1 MKNHISATFLSKCLG
16 TTLVL
21 LLGGLSNLTAQV
33 VYDVDPAV
41 EGIEKNRIEKS
52 KTADKKIMGYR
63 IFIGFS
69 AKRADAT
76 EILTKAEEKFA
87 DSHGAVL
94 IYDEPNFKVY
104 VGTFATAAEADA
116 ALVDVKREFPNA
128 RKLRMLI
135 PNPAYIGP
143 TSN

>member
-1 MKNHISATFLSKCLG
+1 MKNHFSATFYSKCLG
-16 TTLVL
+16 L
-21 LLGGLSNLTAQV
+21 GLSLLFGGAAELSAQV

-41 EGIEKNRIEKS
+41 ESVEKNRIEKS

-69 AKRADAT
+69 AKRVDAT
-76 EILTKAEEKFA
+76 EILTKAEEKF
-87 DSHGAVL
+87 SETHGAVL

-104 VGTFATAAEADA
+104 VGTFATATEADA
-116 ALVDVKREFPNA
+116 ALVDVKREFPKA

-135 PNPAYIGP
+135 PNPAYNGQ
-143 TSN
+143 TTN

>member
-1 MKNHISATFLSKCLG
+1 VKNHISATFLSKCLG

>member
-1 MKNHISATFLSKCLG
+1 MKNHFSATFYSKCLG
-16 TTLVL
+16 LGLGL
-21 LLGGLSNLTAQV
+21 LFGGAAELSAQV

-41 EGIEKNRIEKS
+41 ESVEKNRIEKS

-63 IFIGFS
+63 IFVGFS
-69 AKRADAT
+69 AKRVDAT
-76 EILTKAEEKFA
+76 EILTKAEEKF
-87 DSHGAVL
+87 SETHGAVL

-104 VGTFATAAEADA
+104 VGTFATATEADA

-135 PNPAYIGP
+135 TNPAYNGQ
-143 TSN
+143 TTN

>member
-1 MKNHISATFLSKCLG
+1 MKNHFSTPFFSKSLGLCLG
-16 TTLVL
+16 L
-21 LLGGLSNLTAQV
+21 LLAGISQVTAQV

-41 EGIEKNRIEKS
+41 ESIEKNRIEKS

-76 EILTKAEEKFA
+76 EILTKAQEKFA
-87 DSHGAVL
+87 DSHGTQL

-116 ALVDVKREFPNA
+116 ALVDVKREFPTA

-135 PNPAYIGP
+135 PNPAYSGP

>member
-1 MKNHISATFLSKCLG
+1 MKNHFSVSPLGKCLG
-16 TTLVL
+16 LGLGLL
-21 LLGGLSNLTAQV
+21 LLGISDLSAQV

-41 EGIEKNRIEKS
+41 ETLEKNRIEKS

-76 EILTKAEEKFA
+76 EILTKAEEKFT
-87 DSHGAVL
+87 DTYGAVL

-116 ALVDVKREFPNA
+116 ALIDVKREFPTA
-128 RKLRMLI
+128 RKLRMQI
-135 PNPAYIGP
+135 PNPAYSGP

>member
-1 MKNHISATFLSKCLG
+1 MKIHFSVSPLGKCLG
-16 TTLVL
+16 LGLGLL
-21 LLGGLSNLTAQV
+21 LLGISDLSAQV

-41 EGIEKNRIEKS
+41 ETLEKNRIEKS
-52 KTADKKIMGYR
+52 KSADKKIMGYR

-76 EILTKAEEKFA
+76 EILTKAEEKFT
-87 DSHGAVL
+87 DTYGAVL

-104 VGTFATAAEADA
+104 VGTFTTAAEADA
-116 ALVDVKREFPNA
+116 ALIDVKREFPTA
-128 RKLRMLI
+128 RKLRMQI
-135 PNPAYIGP
+135 PNPAYSGP

>member
-1 MKNHISATFLSKCLG
+1 MGKSLG
-16 TTLVL
+16 LGLGLL
-21 LLGGLSNLTAQV
+21 LLGISDLSAQV

-41 EGIEKNRIEKS
+41 ETLEKNRIEKS
-52 KTADKKIMGYR
+52 KSADKKIMGYR

-76 EILTKAEEKFA
+76 EILTKAEEKFT
-87 DSHGAVL
+87 DTYGAVL

-104 VGTFATAAEADA
+104 VGTFTTAAEADA
-116 ALVDVKREFPNA
+116 ALIDVKREFPTA
-128 RKLRMLI
+128 RKLRMQI
-135 PNPAYIGP
+135 PNPAYSGP

>member
-1 MKNHISATFLSKCLG
+1 VKNHISATFLSKCLG

-21 LLGGLSNLTAQV
+21 LLGGISNLTAQV

>member
-128 RKLRMLI
+128 RKLRKL
-135 PNPAYIGP
+135 PQA
-143 TSN
+143 

>member
-1 MKNHISATFLSKCLG
+1 MKNHFSVSPMGKSLG
-16 TTLVL
+16 LGLGLL
-21 LLGGLSNLTAQV
+21 LLGISDLSAQV

-41 EGIEKNRIEKS
+41 ETLEKNRIEKS
-52 KTADKKIMGYR
+52 KSADKKIMGYR

-76 EILTKAEEKFA
+76 EILTKAEEKFT
-87 DSHGAVL
+87 DTYGAVL

-104 VGTFATAAEADA
+104 VGTFTTAAEADA
-116 ALVDVKREFPNA
+116 ALIDVKREFPTA
-128 RKLRMLI
+128 RKLRMQI
-135 PNPAYIGP
+135 PNPAYSGP

>member
-1 MKNHISATFLSKCLG
+1 MKNHFSVPFLLKSWGLCLG
-16 TTLVL
+16 L
-21 LLGGLSNLTAQV
+21 LLAGVSELSAQV

-41 EGIEKNRIEKS
+41 ESVEKNRIEKS
-52 KTADKKIMGYR
+52 KSADKKIMGYR

-76 EILTKAEEKFA
+76 EILIKAEEKF
-87 DSHGAVL
+87 SETHGAVL

-104 VGTFATAAEADA
+104 VGTFTTAAEADA
-116 ALVDVKREFPNA
+116 ALVEVKREFPTA

-135 PNPAYIGP
+135 PNPAYSGP

>member
-1 MKNHISATFLSKCLG
+1 MKNHFSTPFFSKSWGLCLG
-16 TTLVL
+16 L
-21 LLGGLSNLTAQV
+21 LLGGVSQVTAQV

-41 EGIEKNRIEKS
+41 ESIEKNRIEKS

-76 EILTKAEEKFA
+76 ETLTKAEEKFA
-87 DSHGAVL
+87 DSHGAQL

-116 ALVDVKREFPNA
+116 ALVDVKREFPTA

-135 PNPAYIGP
+135 PNPAYSGP

>member
-1 MKNHISATFLSKCLG
+1 MKNHFSVAFLCKSWGLCLG
-16 TTLVL
+16 LMF
-21 LLGGLSNLTAQV
+21 GGVSALSAQV

-41 EGIEKNRIEKS
+41 ETIEKNRIEKS
-52 KTADKKIMGYR
+52 KSADKKIMGYR

-116 ALVDVKREFPNA
+116 ALVEVKREFPTA

-135 PNPAYIGP
+135 PNPAYSGP

>member
-1 MKNHISATFLSKCLG
+1 MKNHFSATFYSKCLG
-16 TTLVL
+16 LGLGL
-21 LLGGLSNLTAQV
+21 LFGGAAELSAQV

-41 EGIEKNRIEKS
+41 ESVEKNRIEKS

-63 IFIGFS
+63 IFVGFS
-69 AKRADAT
+69 AKLVDAT
-76 EILTKAEEKFA
+76 EILTKAEEKF
-87 DSHGAVL
+87 SETHGAVL

-104 VGTFATAAEADA
+104 VGTFATATEADA

-135 PNPAYIGP
+135 TNPAYNGQ
-143 TSN
+143 TTN